1 MVWKRPTVNTQFHI
15 DWDWWTA
22 SEQNYRLYLHDQL
35 CEECRLRF
43 PSPFDVDEVD
53 WVDPNTAE
61 VTRTDALMMCLRTQ
75 CAQDPNF
82 INSTLPLAAAVFR
95 IFLVN
100 DNKPLSPTELY
111 ELLPWRPANT
121 ILRVIGSRRA
131 HYGIR
136 PVE

>member
-1 MVWKRPTVNTQFHI
+1 MVWKRPTVSTQFHI
-15 DWDWWTA
+15 DWDWWTT

-43 PSPFDVDEVD
+43 PSPFDVGEVD
-53 WVDPNTAE
+53 WVDPNTAA

-75 CAQDPNF
+75 CAKDPNY
-82 INSTLPLAAAVFR
+82 INPTLPLAAAVFR
-95 IFLVN
+95 VFLLN
-100 DNKPLSPTELY
+100 DNKALSPAELN
-111 ELLPWRPANT
+111 ERLPWRDAKT
-121 ILRVIGSRRA
+121 ILRVIGGRQA